1 MSWGMGSWME
11 TTSYVAEEPARAAVL
26 IALAQ
31 SGQTLDEGMLSQMA
45 GMLHQQV
52 AGQPIETAIILK
64 HINDLSEKGLLKR
77 DDSGYRWDMTALG
90 ALVSRQWAPGT
101 AEPSGN
107 APLSMDE
114 VRSWRDRM
122 IQLLDFDSG
131 LADEAGIGREELLA
145 AQSSRLSE
153 LRVLN
158 RVLGDETYPNWLEE
172 WRNSAGQGSA
182 TEE

>member
-11 TTSYVAEEPARAAVL
+11 TTSYVAENPARAAIL
-26 IALAQ
+26 ITLAQ
-31 SGQTLDEGMLSQMA
+31 AGQTLDEGTLAQMS

-52 AGQPIETAIILK
+52 AGHPIETAVILK
-64 HINDLSEKGLLKR
+64 HIHDLDEKGLLMR
-77 DDSGYRWDMTALG
+77 DDSGFRWEMTPLG

-107 APLSMDE
+107 DPLNTQQIAA
-114 VRSWRDRM
+114 WRDRM

-131 LADEAGIGREELLA
+131 LADEAGLGREELLA
-145 AQSSRLSE
+145 AQSNRLSE

-158 RVLGDETYPNWLEE
+158 RILGEDKYPQWLDQ
-172 WRNSAGQGSA
+172 WRDSMSQSNDNG
-182 TEE
+182 

>member
-31 SGQTLDEGMLSQMA
+31 SGQTLDEVSLAQFA

-52 AGQPIETAIILK
+52 AGYPIETAVILK
-64 HINDLSEKGLLKR
+64 HVKDLADKGLLKH
-77 DDSGYRWDMTALG
+77 DESGLRWDMTALG

-101 AEPSGN
+101 AEPLGTDS
-107 APLSMDE
+107 LDTDE
-114 VRSWRDRM
+114 IYGWRERM
-122 IQLLDFDSG
+122 VKLLDFDAT

-158 RVLGDETYPNWLEE
+158 RILGDETFPQWLDD
-172 WRNSAGQGSA
+172 WRNSVGQG
-182 TEE
+182 EE

>member
-11 TTSYVAEEPARAAVL
+11 TTSYVAEEPARAAIL

-31 SGQTLDEGMLSQMA
+31 SGQTLDEVSLAQLS

-52 AGQPIETAIILK
+52 AGYPIETALILK
-64 HINDLSEKGLLKR
+64 HIKDLADKGLLKR
-77 DDSGYRWDMTALG
+77 DESGFRWDMTALG

-101 AEPSGN
+101 AEPPGVE
-107 APLSMDE
+107 PLEADQI
-114 VRSWRDRM
+114 RAWRERM
-122 IQLLDFDSG
+122 VQLLDFDAT

-158 RVLGDETYPNWLEE
+158 RILGDESFPQWLDD
-172 WRNSAGQGSA
+172 WRNSVGQGES
-182 TEE
+182 